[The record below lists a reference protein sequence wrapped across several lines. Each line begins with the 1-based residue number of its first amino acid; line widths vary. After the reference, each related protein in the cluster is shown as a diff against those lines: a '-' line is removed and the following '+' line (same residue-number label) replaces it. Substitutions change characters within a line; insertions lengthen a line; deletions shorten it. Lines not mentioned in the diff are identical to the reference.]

1 MPNRSAGGKARF
13 ANLTPEEKTA
23 IAKRAAVARWSK
35 KEGATTNTM
44 SNNDLHDNTPSEGAG
59 RLVQSTLFGIEM
71 ERDVNGIEMGVL
83 ENGIAYL
90 SQRGL
95 QRIVGVTRKKLF
107 DITNDW
113 EEASQS
119 GIWTKGRISFI
130 QDLLAKEGFREE
142 KLYLDVVKGGVL
154 HHAYPDVV
162 CMAILEYYA
171 FEADGGF
178 PEAVENYRRFARY
191 GLTKFIYE
199 AIGYTPIDSWKYYH
213 DRTSLLKDSAPMG
226 YWIVYNETT
235 GIIVDLINANLPVN
249 DRTIPD
255 ISVGQMWAKHWKD
268 LGLTARFGERIKYDH
283 NYPDYYPQA
292 ASNPQEACAYPDES
306 LPEFRRWL
314 RAQYLPTKF
323 PPYILRKANVL
334 KGGIQEAQKIAA
346 LYDGVNA
353 KSLPASG
360 KHLG

>member
-1 MPNRSAGGKARF
+1 
-13 ANLTPEEKTA
+13 
-23 IAKRAAVARWSK
+23 
-35 KEGATTNTM
+35 M
-44 SNNDLHDNTPSEGAG
+44 SNNDLNDNPAHEGAVK
-59 RLVQSTLFGIEM
+59 LVQGTMFGIEM

-90 SQRGL
+90 SERGL
-95 QRIVGVTRKKLF
+95 QRIIGVTRKKLF
-107 DITNDW
+107 DIANDW
-113 EEASQS
+113 EEASKT
-119 GIWTKGRISFI
+119 GIWTKGRILFI
-130 QDLLAKEGFREE
+130 QEILAKEGFRED
-142 KLYLDVVKGGVL
+142 KLYLDVVKGGVP

-171 FEADGGF
+171 FEAGGEF
-178 PEAVENYRRFARY
+178 PEAIENYRRFARF
-191 GLTKFIYE
+191 GLAKFIYE

-255 ISVGQMWAKHWKD
+255 ISVGQLWAKHWKD
-268 LGLTARFGERIKYDH
+268 NNLSEEFGERIKYDH
-283 NYPDYYPQA
+283 HYPDYYPQA
-292 ASNPQEACAYPDES
+292 ASNPQEACAYPDAS

-334 KGGIQEAQKIAA
+334 KGGMNEAKRIAS
-346 LYDGVNA
+346 LYDGTNQKALPNA
-353 KSLPASG
+353 GSG
-360 KHLG
+360 IGIAGEDFTDTIKRISRVPSE